1 MSIESRGLI
10 VRIIAVLSACLA
22 TACAANAPFAPEC
35 RWLPD
40 HPRAALDLRDRGDRR
55 HLSDDAQVVE
65 DIAIRHAD
73 ITGGTGSA
81 RRDVPLYRTR
91 REACKASLFA
101 TVADQHGVSVESV
114 ASAVVHRRVWLDA
127 LVMIGFGLLYA
138 ALARHVA
145 GRIFQSAIGDSGALA
160 SAMTIVIALVFAAI
174 GLFAGEVWTG
184 LIESIRLGN
193 GHVSYRA
200 DRVPWRQYPVP
211 IFVVGTVV
219 FLVAAIGKWKQTR
232 WA

>member
-1 MSIESRGLI
+1 MSIESRGL
-10 VRIIAVLSACLA
+10 VRIMVVLSASLA
-22 TACAANAPFAPEC
+22 TACAANARFAPEC

-55 HLSDDAQVVE
+55 HLSDDAQVAE

-73 ITGGTGSA
+73 ITAGTGSA

-101 TVADQHGVSVESV
+101 TIADQHSVSADSV
-114 ASAVVHRRVWLDA
+114 AAAVVNRRVWLDA

-145 GRIFQSAIGDSGALA
+145 GRIFQGAIGDSHALA
-160 SAMTIVIALVFAAI
+160 SAMTVVVAVVFAAI
-174 GLFAGEVWTG
+174 GVFAGEVWTM

-193 GHVSYRA
+193 GHVSYRV

-211 IFVVGTVV
+211 IFIAGVLV
-219 FLVAAIGKWKQTR
+219 FLVTAIDKWKQTR
-232 WA
+232 WV

>member
-1 MSIESRGLI
+1 MM
-10 VRIIAVLSACLA
+10 RIMVVLWASLA
-22 TACAANAPFAPEC
+22 AGCAANAPLAPVC

-55 HLSDDAQVVE
+55 HLSDDAQVAE

-73 ITGGTGSA
+73 ITGGMGSA
-81 RRDVPLYRTR
+81 RTDVPLYRTR
-91 REACKASLFA
+91 RETCKASLFA
-101 TVADQHGVSVESV
+101 TIADQHGVSADSV
-114 ASAVVHRRVWLDA
+114 AAAVVHRRVWLDA
-127 LVMIGFGLLYA
+127 LVLIGFAMLYA

-145 GRIFQSAIGDSGALA
+145 GRIFQSAMADSRALA
-160 SAMTIVIALVFAAI
+160 SAATIAVAVGFAAI
-174 GLFAGEVWTG
+174 GLLAGDVWTG

-193 GHVSYRA
+193 GHVSYRV

-211 IFVVGTVV
+211 VFVAGIVV

-232 WA
+232 WT

>member
-1 MSIESRGLI
+1 MSIESRGLV
-10 VRIIAVLSACLA
+10 VRIMAVLSACLA
-22 TACAANAPFAPEC
+22 TACAANAQFAPEC
-35 RWLPD
+35 RWLPN
-40 HPRAALDLRDRGDRR
+40 HPRATLDLRDRGDRR
-55 HLSDDAQVVE
+55 HLSDDAQVAE

-73 ITGGTGSA
+73 IRGGTGPA

-91 REACKASLFA
+91 RETCKASLFA
-101 TVADQHGVSVESV
+101 TIADQHGVSVDSV

-127 LVMIGFGLLYA
+127 LVMIAFAILYA
-138 ALARHVA
+138 ALARHAA
-145 GRIFQSAIGDSGALA
+145 GRIFQSAIGDSRALA
-160 SAMTIVIALVFAAI
+160 SAMTVVGAVVFAAI

-193 GHVSYRA
+193 GHVSYRV

-211 IFVVGTVV
+211 IFIAGVLVFVVT
-219 FLVAAIGKWKQTR
+219 AIDKWKQTR

>member
-1 MSIESRGLI
+1 M
-10 VRIIAVLSACLA
+10 VVLCAILA
-22 TACAANAPFAPEC
+22 AGCAANGPLAPDC

-40 HPRAALDLRDRGDRR
+40 HARAALDLRDRGDRR
-55 HLSDDAQVVE
+55 HVSDDAQVAE

-73 ITGGTGSA
+73 MTGGAGSA

-91 REACKASLFA
+91 RETCKRSLFA
-101 TVADQHGVSVESV
+101 TIAEQHGVPLEDV
-114 ASAVVHRRVWLDA
+114 AAAVVYRRVWLDA
-127 LVMIGFGLLYA
+127 VVVVGFAVLYG

-145 GRIFQSAIGDSGALA
+145 GRIFQSAIGDSRMFAA
-160 SAMTIVIALVFAAI
+160 TMTIAVALVFAAA
-174 GLFAGEVWTG
+174 GLFAGQVWTG

-211 IFVVGTVV
+211 IFLAGVVV
-219 FLVAAIGKWKQTR
+219 FLGAAVSKWKQAR